1 MVGRTSPASSGS
13 SPPPGVTPTEV
24 TSTEVGLTKIVES
37 NVYKPFDHLV
47 ENVCSEG
54 AVLVASTAFKA
65 AGIKPSIEEYYS
77 EEKLFTVHVY
87 RFICGIEGNHK
98 HYAELGFVFTDFL
111 DETRL
116 LDMVTTLAEWKFFKY
131 HPEHESLYSR
141 TIYIFAKK
149 YKCKEKLLKAVGD
162 RKRKFFFIPVLG
174 KMRHLIPWVYFA
186 DFIKN
191 RLDGF
196 INALMPGW
204 KRSGKNHDVY
214 RKYKAL
220 LSGELQKRGVQ
231 SLYSS
236 MLYYINII
244 EQRIEELEKRFSEDV
259 VRSVK
264 ILFEI
269 FRKILKFIDEF
280 LKKPLKLSML
290 KKALLVLRRTFGASY
305 QLAAELAYKY
315 SHAFGSLVVN
325 FAGSF
330 DFTDP
335 SAQVHGY
342 LDLLSRA
349 TPVKR

>member
-1 MVGRTSPASSGS
+1 MAKEPPNPGYLSLGKPSPC
-13 SPPPGVTPTEV
+13 
-24 TSTEVGLTKIVES
+24 GLTKIIDS
-37 NVYKPFDHLV
+37 CVYKSFDHLV
-47 ENVCSEG
+47 ESACSEG

-77 EEKLFTVHVY
+77 EEKDFTVHVY
-87 RFICGIEGNHK
+87 RYICGIEGNHK

-111 DETRL
+111 DEAKFREI
-116 LDMVTTLAEWKFFKY
+116 VTALSEWRFFKY
-131 HPEHESLYSR
+131 HPEHENLYCR
-141 TIYIFAKK
+141 TVYIVAKK
-149 YKCKEKLLKAVGD
+149 YRCREKLFKAAGD
-162 RKRKFFFIPVLG
+162 RKRKSFFVPVLG
-174 KMRHLIPWVYFA
+174 KMGFLDLWVYFA
-186 DFIKN
+186 DFVKN
-191 RLDGF
+191 RLDGL

-204 KRSGKNHDVY
+204 KKSKNHDVY
-214 RKYKAL
+214 RKYRAL

-231 SLYSS
+231 SLHGS
-236 MLYYINII
+236 MLYYIHII

-264 ILFEI
+264 ILLEI

-290 KKALLVLRRTFGASY
+290 KKAFFVLRRTFGASY

-325 FAGSF
+325 FAGGF

-335 SAQVHGY
+335 SAQVYGY